1 MPPQRMVV
9 SHDQSLR
16 RNLNGLDED
25 DPVVDASPENGLDE
39 ENPEVDASQGNGLDE
54 DDSDPKVDAPEEK
67 EKVWKCE
74 AERTRFIWFKHHV

>member
-39 ENPEVDASQGNGLDE
+39 ENPEVDASQGNGLYEDE
-54 DDSDPKVDAPEEK
+54 IGRAS
-67 EKVWKCE
+67 CR
-74 AERTRFIWFKHHV
+74 ERVFALV